1 MYAVIKT
8 GGKQYRVTP
17 GEVVKI
23 EKLAAAAGEPVV
35 FSEVLMVGDGAEFRV
50 GSPLLTNARVK
61 GTVQAQERD
70 KKIVIYTYK
79 KRKGEHRKKGHRQD
93 ITLVRIDEVVK
104 E

>member
-23 EKLAAAAGEPVV
+23 EKLEAAVGEAVEFP
-35 FSEVLMVGDGAEFRV
+35 EVLMLGDGAEFKV
-50 GSPLLTNARVK
+50 GTPLLENARVK
-61 GTVQAQERD
+61 GTVTSQERD

-79 KRKGEHRKKGHRQD
+79 KRKGEHRKMGHRQD
-93 ITLVRIDEVVK
+93 VTLVRIDEVVK